1 LSAVTHALTSKISTS
16 LSALALAASER
27 QLSQLV
33 QYVELLAKWNHTY
46 NLTAVRDV
54 GQMATLHI
62 ADCLAAIAPLRERM
76 KPGERLLDVGT
87 GGGLPGV
94 VIAIMLPDISVTLN
108 DTVLKKCAFLRQAKA
123 ALKLDN
129 VEVIHARVEEI
140 QAPAFN
146 IITSRAFS
154 DINLLVELTSKLLS
168 ASTCYCAMK
177 GVVPTDEIARLPAHL
192 TAQVQPLT
200 VPGLDAERCLVWI
213 TRLDNPLDNSLD
225 KSP

>member
-1 LSAVTHALTSKISTS
+1 VTHALTSKISTS

-129 VEVIHARVEEI
+129 VEVIHARVEDI
-140 QAPAFN
+140 AVSTQAPTFDM
-146 IITSRAFS
+146 ITSRAFS

-168 ASTCYCAMK
+168 VSTQYCAMK
-177 GVVPTDEIARLPAHL
+177 GIVPEDEIARLPTHL

-213 TRLDNPLDNSLD
+213 TRLDNSLD